1 MLSAEIKIIPALTEE
16 EIQKVV
22 EGSGITLLKQVESDS
37 YTVHGS
43 WKSLQRARDIL
54 VKIYV
59 RHQLKHIKFLFKRFV
74 KCEKEFT
81 M

>member
-1 MLSAEIKIIPALTEE
+1 MTALTEE
-16 EIQKVV
+16 EIQKVI

-54 VKIYV
+54 VKIYD
-59 RHQLKHIKFLFKRFV
+59 IS
-74 KCEKEFT
+74 
-81 M
+81 

>member
-1 MLSAEIKIIPALTEE
+1 MTEE

-22 EGSGITLLKQVESDS
+22 EGSGITLMKQVESDS

-54 VKIYV
+54 VKIYDISWNISSSY
-59 RHQLKHIKFLFKRFV
+59 LKGLWNVKKNSQFKYFI
-74 KCEKEFT
+74 
-81 M
+81 